1 MPRGRKPKVVE
12 EVKVGLT
19 AEPVEEK
26 VEEKV
31 EKKIPDGWSAST
43 SGRRRRQK
51 ILEEKKNAPEG
62 THNPVE
68 ESRPAP
74 VRRKKK
80 TEEKKEGEE
89 VKPKK
94 PNPWRE
100 HLSKTFANNKG
111 KTFREV
117 MELAK
122 SSYKK

>member
-1 MPRGRKPKVVE
+1 MPRGRKKVVE

-26 VEEKV
+26 VEEK
-31 EKKIPDGWSAST
+31 KIPEGWSAST
-43 SGRRRRQK
+43 SGRRRRKK
-51 ILEEKKNAPEG
+51 ILEEKQNAPEG

-74 VRRKKK
+74 VRQRKKK
-80 TEEKKEGEE
+80 TEEKKTEE
-89 VKPKK
+89 KPKK

-100 HLSKTFANNKG
+100 HLSKTFVNNKG
-111 KTFREV
+111 KTFKEV
-117 MELAK
+117 MEIAK

>member
-1 MPRGRKPKVVE
+1 MPRGRKKVVE

-26 VEEKV
+26 VEEK
-31 EKKIPDGWSAST
+31 KIPEGWKPST

-51 ILEEKKNAPEG
+51 ILEEKKNKPEG
-62 THNPVE
+62 TEEPVE

-74 VRRKKK
+74 VRQRKKK
-80 TEEKKEGEE
+80 TEEKKTEE
-89 VKPKK
+89 RPKK

-111 KTFREV
+111 KTFKEV